1 MPVCW
6 VKGLVGLVAVSETA
20 DEAGPTGLVTPSR
33 PSPQASRGVWLL
45 LIFLAPGL
53 WSTVRLSRFSL
64 PKNLS
69 ALALNLNQICN
80 LC

>member
-6 VKGLVGLVAVSETA
+6 VRGLVGLVAVSETA

-53 WSTVRLSRFSL
+53 WSTVHLSL
-64 PKNLS
+64 EIQPPKKP
-69 ALALNLNQICN
+69 
-80 LC
+80 LCISPESEPDL